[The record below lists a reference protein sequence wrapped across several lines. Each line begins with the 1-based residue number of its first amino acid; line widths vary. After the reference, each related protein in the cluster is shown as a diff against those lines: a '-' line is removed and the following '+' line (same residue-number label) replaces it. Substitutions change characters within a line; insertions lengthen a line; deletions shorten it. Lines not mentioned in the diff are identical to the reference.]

1 MPTANLPMQATRQ
14 QILDYL
20 RRNSRGTVK
29 ELGRLLGLTST
40 GIRQHLTVLERDG
53 LVEAREERGRVGRP
67 TLVYSLTGKADELFP
82 KAYDR
87 LVSVLLEEMRAT
99 AGNEQLFQMLQ
110 RVARRLAEPHLET
123 VEGRPLEARVRVA
136 AGVLEEQGCIAE
148 VSEADGEYFID
159 EYSCPSPSAPSTS
172 SSCASSPAPT
182 PASPAASS
190 AANPPALTACGRR
203 RWQRRTS
210 FRSPTDGSA
219 NKQSCNRANM
229 AGACSPDPMSSCL
242 YDCLMLV

>member
-159 EYSCPSPSAPSTS
+159 EYSCPFPKAAERDRSVCALHVEFVRLLTGADTRLTRSLLRGESACTYRVR
-172 SSCASSPAPT
+172 
-182 PASPAASS
+182 PAAV
-190 AANPPALTACGRR
+190 AEADLVPVAN
-203 RWQRRTS
+203 
-210 FRSPTDGSA
+210 
-219 NKQSCNRANM
+219 
-229 AGACSPDPMSSCL
+229 
-242 YDCLMLV
+242 